1 MAKYK
6 PKTSSKRNTPWTDE
20 DRRHLRT
27 LYEQGVSAWNMAQLL
42 DRSTGAIYQQIYI
55 MRKQDATEGYVHIT
69 DHGMVNLSLVSDE
82 EQAKKLSEFRLYEG
96 VYPEPKDAPQPS
108 LWQRIRNFFRK

>member
-6 PKTSSKRNTPWTDE
+6 HKTVNKHNTPWTGE
-20 DRRHLRT
+20 DRHQLRT
-27 LYEQGVSAWNMAQLL
+27 LYEQGVSAQSMAKLL
-42 DRSTGAIYQQIYI
+42 DRSTGAIYQQLYI